1 MISDTTLTNLSNGL
15 GVAAMLLIVVYH
27 FVAVNGK
34 RMEAQ
39 GGKTIGDI
47 VSIKDEE
54 TLPCLRSRKSRA
66 DHIVG
71 AQAIEDLGA
80 CRQFE
85 HSDRRSRWYRAVL
98 KYVEYVSSSRQW
110 SLSRS
115 THVLRGAV
123 TRMRVYNAGKLVVD
137 CTSE

>member
-47 VSIKDEE
+47 VSLKDEE
-54 TLPCLRSRKSRA
+54 AWPCLTVAEIAS
-66 DHIVG
+66 
-71 AQAIEDLGA
+71 
-80 CRQFE
+80 
-85 HSDRRSRWYRAVL
+85 
-98 KYVEYVSSSRQW
+98 
-110 SLSRS
+110 
-115 THVLRGAV
+115 
-123 TRMRVYNAGKLVVD
+123 
-137 CTSE
+137 